1 MSIGKGIQLS
11 TSFDVNTAQPLDS
24 RQLVDS
30 LEERDA
36 LVNVYNGLR
45 CYVNGVGEFRYI
57 DGEWEDV
64 TEIGSSSADSITIKD
79 EGDLFKSDNIEDVLI
94 ELDNADK
101 LLKSRI
107 NEHLKN
113 HENTDDM
120 VGQEVH
126 IGVNEP
132 IDENITLWIDTSSN
146 PITSSEISD
155 LIINEL
161 RNIITS
167 LQNEVNQL
175 KGKISEHEARISYL
189 EIYGG
194 NGGSGGNTPDMS
206 ENLILTLE
214 DGTILTFEDGSEMIF
229 EDSQK

>member
-36 LVNVYNGLR
+36 LINVYNGLR

-64 TEIGSSSADSITIKD
+64 TEIGSGSADSITIKD

-113 HENTDDM
+113 HENMDDM

-132 IDENITLWIDTSSN
+132 IDENITLWIDTSSS

-175 KGKISEHEARISYL
+175 RGKISEHEARILYL

-194 NGGSGGNTPDMS
+194 NGGSGGDAPDMS

>member
-11 TSFDVNTAQPLDS
+11 TNFDVNTAQPLDS
-24 RQLVDS
+24 RQLVGS

-36 LVNVYNGLR
+36 LINVYNGLR

-64 TEIGSSSADSITIKD
+64 TEIGSSSADRITIKD
-79 EGDLFKSDNIEDVLI
+79 EGGLFKSDNIEDVLI
-94 ELDNADK
+94 ELDDADK
-101 LLKSRI
+101 LLESKI
-107 NEHLKN
+107 NEHLEN

-167 LQNEVNQL
+167 LRNEVNQL

-194 NGGSGGNTPDMS
+194 NGGSGGDAPDMS

>member
-11 TSFDVNTAQPLDS
+11 TGFDVNTAQPLDS

-36 LVNVYNGLR
+36 LINVYNGLR

-57 DGEWEDV
+57 DGEWENV
-64 TEIGSSSADSITIKD
+64 TEIGSSSADRITIKD
-79 EGDLFKSDNIEDVLI
+79 EGGLFKSDNIEDVLI
-94 ELDNADK
+94 ELDDADK
-101 LLKSRI
+101 LLESKI
-107 NEHLKN
+107 NEHLEN
-113 HENTDDM
+113 HGNADDM

-146 PITSSEISD
+146 QITSSEISD

-175 KGKISEHEARISYL
+175 KGKISEHEARILYL

-194 NGGSGGNTPDMS
+194 NGGSGGDAPDTS

>member
-11 TSFDVNTAQPLDS
+11 TNFDVNTAQPLDS

-36 LVNVYNGLR
+36 LINVYNGLR

-64 TEIGSSSADSITIKD
+64 TEIGSGSADSITIKD
-79 EGDLFKSDNIEDVLI
+79 EGGLFESDNIEDVLI

-113 HENTDDM
+113 HGNTDDM

-132 IDENITLWIDTSSN
+132 IDESITLWIDTSSN

-175 KGKISEHEARISYL
+175 KGKISEQEARISYL